1 MLGQNRKGIYFIK
14 LYFPLKKKKKK
25 ENKFVTNCN
34 VLEGLP
40 NLELNDYD
48 YIIITKSSK
57 DRLSLGSYIDS
68 HPFYGAGNA
77 KLHIGIVNLPS
88 ENYKLNEK
96 EYEYLSNKLADN
108 GMIFSLLD
116 FDTTGRNGARYL
128 KETYNIPYLFITRG
142 ELGLPDYKAKDFAD
156 LHDVYSKEQIDQFLK
171 ETVTYVEI
179 RYKSNDSC
187 YPDAD
192 FSGLLCSDIPY

>member
-14 LYFPLKKKKKK
+14 LYFPLRNRAT
-25 ENKFVTNCN
+25 ELKFVTNCN

-48 YIIITKSSK
+48 YILITKSSK
-57 DRLSLGSYIDS
+57 DRLSIGNHIMQ
-68 HPFYGAGNA
+68 HPLYGGAGA
-77 KLHIGIVNLPS
+77 KLKIGIINLPS
-88 ENYKLNEK
+88 ENYHLKENEYK
-96 EYEYLSNKLADN
+96 WLCDKLAPD

-142 ELGLPDYKAKDFAD
+142 ELGLPNYKAKDFAD

-179 RYKSNDSC
+179 RDKSNDSC